1 MSSREDSAG
10 AERPAFQALDAAVG
24 RTLDELDRLRRELA
38 ESRARGSELAELL
51 GGFEKGDRDP
61 VEMAARLDVLEKEN
75 ADLRDRVARGRE
87 GVERLLARIRFL
99 EDQR

>member
-10 AERPAFQALDAAVG
+10 AEQSAFRALDAAVG
-24 RTLDELDRLRRELA
+24 RTLGELERLR
-38 ESRARGSELAELL
+38 SELAASRKRRAELADL
-51 GGFEKGDRDP
+51 LEGFGKGDRDP

-75 ADLRDRVARGRE
+75 ADLRERVARGRE